1 MSTLRSLKRC
11 KSLIKCQKAVLVR
24 REQIAVFGLSKGR
37 VSYSRRFMSVD
48 VDAAQY
54 LHFGIFYWLTLNH
67 FHNNDSSRTE
77 ESMKRNSQTTSAA
90 PSHNSISGK
99 HSALLRSL
107 YFIFSSCVCASFSS
121 NRHEIK
127 HETLKTQRHF
137 VCSCGAVILLL
148 CTYISPFIC
157 K

>member
-1 MSTLRSLKRC
+1 MSTVKSLKGC
-11 KSLIKCQKAVLVR
+11 KSLIKCQKAVLVHG
-24 REQIAVFGLSKGR
+24 EQIAVFGLSKGQ

-90 PSHNSISGK
+90 VTQLNQQ
-99 HSALLRSL
+99 
-107 YFIFSSCVCASFSS
+107 
-121 NRHEIK
+121 
-127 HETLKTQRHF
+127 ETFCIAQE
-137 VCSCGAVILLL
+137 S
-148 CTYISPFIC
+148 
-157 K
+157 